1 MTRVPTISTYNNN
14 KEEQLTFTLENCNV
28 SIANAIRRIV
38 LSDINT
44 YVFKTFPHA
53 ENRANFTVNTT
64 RLHNELLKQRL
75 GCIPIHH
82 VHTIEGFQN
91 DYKNYVVE
99 VDVRNESDT
108 IRYVTTED
116 FKVKRAKNI
125 EKSGGSHDDDDVVY
139 EHLPESM
146 VRKIFPPDSV
156 SGEYIEFARLLPKLS
171 SNVPCGEALAFT
183 CTIEISNA
191 KFDGMYNVAHT
202 CAYNCTPDEKEIEKQ
217 WKAKEKGLREGFESG
232 SSASAHAS
240 GSTVA
245 EQLASAKKNWE
256 LLEAQRIFVGDSF
269 DFVIETVGVYTN
281 VQLVTKSCDIM
292 IKKCEKLLAD
302 MEHSSSSSGEEKEK
316 EKVKNIIEPANEL
329 TTMKNAYCVHL
340 IGEDYTLGK
349 AIEYLLYSNYYD
361 KPDGVASFCGFKKP
375 HPHSLDSFIIIA
387 FKEETELSKVQEY
400 VSKVVVE
407 CISIFKSLFESFND
421 FNSKKNK

>member
-1 MTRVPTISTYNNN
+1 MTRTPIISTYNNN
-14 KEEQLTFTLENCNV
+14 KDQKLTFTLENCNV
-28 SIANAIRRIV
+28 SVANAIRRII

-44 YVFKTFPHA
+44 YVFKTFPHT

-99 VDVRNESDT
+99 VDVKNESDT

-116 FKVKRAKNI
+116 FKVKKAKNI
-125 EKSGGSHDDDDVVY
+125 EKTGGSHDDDDVVY
-139 EHLPESM
+139 EYLSEST

-171 SNVPCGEALAFT
+171 SNVPCGEALAFS

-202 CAYNCTPDEKEIEKQ
+202 CSYNCTPDEKEIEKQ
-217 WKAKEKGLREGFESG
+217 WKAKEKGVRESFDSG
-232 SSASAHAS
+232 SSAS
-240 GSTVA
+240 VA
-245 EQLASAKKNWE
+245 EELASAKKNWE
-256 LLEAQRIFVGDSF
+256 LLEAQRIFVNDSF

-292 IKKCEKLLAD
+292 MKKCEKLLAD
-302 MEHSSSSSGEEKEK
+302 LEHSSSEGGM
-316 EKVKNIIEPANEL
+316 KVKNIIEPANER
-329 TTMKNAYCVHL
+329 TTIKNAFCIHL

-349 AIEYLLYSNYYD
+349 VIEYLLFSNYYD
-361 KPDGVASFCGFKKP
+361 KSDGVASFCGFKKP
-375 HPHSLDSFIIIA
+375 HPHALDSFIILA

-400 VSKVVVE
+400 VSKVVSE

-421 FNSKKNK
+421 LSSKKK

>member
-1 MTRVPTISTYNNN
+1 MKPIIANYNNN
-14 KEEQLTFTLENCNV
+14 KEEQFTFTLESCDV
-28 SIANAIRRIV
+28 SIANAIRRII
-38 LSDINT
+38 LSDINQ

-82 VHTIEGFQN
+82 LHTIDGFQN

-99 VDVRNESDT
+99 VDVKNDTDT

-116 FKVKRAKNI
+116 FKVKKAKNI
-125 EKSGGSHDDDDVVY
+125 EKSGGSNDDDDIVY
-139 EHLPESM
+139 EYLSESA
-146 VRKIFPPDSV
+146 VRKIFPPDSI
-156 SGEYIEFARLLPKLS
+156 SGQYIEFARLLPKLS
-171 SNVPCGEALAFT
+171 SNATGGEALAFT
-183 CTIEISNA
+183 CTLEISNA

-217 WKAKEKGLREGFESG
+217 WKVKEKALREGFES
-232 SSASAHAS
+232 SSSS
-240 GSTVA
+240 SIA
-245 EQLASAKKNWE
+245 EQLAHAKKNWE
-256 LLEAQRIFVGDSF
+256 LLDAQRIFVPDSF

-281 VQLVTKSCDIM
+281 VQLVTKACDIM

-302 MEHSSSSSGEEKEK
+302 MEHSSTSSTSTSSIG
-316 EKVKNIIEPANEL
+316 VKNIIEFAHEL
-329 TTMKNAYCVHL
+329 TTMKHAFCINL

-349 AIEYLLYSNYYD
+349 VVEYLIFSNYYN
-361 KPDGVASFCGFKKP
+361 KADGIVSFCGFKKT
-375 HPHSLDSFIIIA
+375 HPHSLDSFIIVA
-387 FKEETELSKVQEY
+387 FKEATELSKVQEY
-400 VSKVVVE
+400 ISKVVTE

-421 FNSKKNK
+421 MNTKKK